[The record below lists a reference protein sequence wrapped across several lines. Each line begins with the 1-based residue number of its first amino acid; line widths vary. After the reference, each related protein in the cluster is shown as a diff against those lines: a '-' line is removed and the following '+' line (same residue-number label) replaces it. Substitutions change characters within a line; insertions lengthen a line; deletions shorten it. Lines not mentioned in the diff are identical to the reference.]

1 MRRLAVEDD
10 PHPLR
15 LSGDEEDLWPVQIAT
30 GQTLLNA
37 MRFSQMVVSA
47 SGSMARMPTIDPR
60 TFVRVKR
67 WLAAQAARDPLK
79 RRKDALQADTV
90 NAMLAQYLPHIEA
103 HS

>member
-1 MRRLAVEDD
+1 M
-10 PHPLR
+10 
-15 LSGDEEDLWPVQIAT
+15 
-30 GQTLLNA
+30 
-37 MRFSQMVVSA
+37 
-47 SGSMARMPTIDPR
+47 GSKPSTIDPR

-90 NAMLAQYLPHIEA
+90 DAMLAQYLPHIEA